1 MCYLHLFC
9 RQWSYLRQWLSR
21 KAGTGAAPATG
32 GQCSVV
38 PATAAHCT
46 AGDNCCS
53 QLKIVSTPPHQQP
66 RHHPHCHAGTCH
78 VSRGSTC
85 VAAGMQTLTAGAGG
99 VETLTP
105 VSGLRD
111 TATPTEGAE
120 PAATP
125 EPELGR
131 EEERW
136 QRNFAKVSQYSEKT
150 LVSVASAYMPFHIY
164 ESI

>member
-1 MCYLHLFC
+1 
-9 RQWSYLRQWLSR
+9 
-21 KAGTGAAPATG
+21 
-32 GQCSVV
+32 
-38 PATAAHCT
+38 
-46 AGDNCCS
+46 
-53 QLKIVSTPPHQQP
+53 
-66 RHHPHCHAGTCH
+66 
-78 VSRGSTC
+78 
-85 VAAGMQTLTAGAGG
+85 MQTLTAGGAGGG

-136 QRNFAKVSQYSEKT
+136 QRNFAKVPQYSEKT
-150 LVSVASAYMPFHIY
+150 LVHCFCFLVESAYVPFHIY

>member
-1 MCYLHLFC
+1 
-9 RQWSYLRQWLSR
+9 
-21 KAGTGAAPATG
+21 
-32 GQCSVV
+32 
-38 PATAAHCT
+38 
-46 AGDNCCS
+46 
-53 QLKIVSTPPHQQP
+53 
-66 RHHPHCHAGTCH
+66 
-78 VSRGSTC
+78 
-85 VAAGMQTLTAGAGG
+85 MQTLTAGGG
-99 VETLTP
+99 CGAETLTP

>member
-1 MCYLHLFC
+1 MLSPSVLPSVVVPPAVVITESRYELRSSGHWSSV
-9 RQWSYLRQWLSR
+9 QWS
-21 KAGTGAAPATG
+21 P
-32 GQCSVV
+32 
-38 PATAAHCT
+38 PPPHT

-53 QLKIVSTPPHQQP
+53 LLKIVSTPPHQQP

-85 VAAGMQTLTAGAGG
+85 VAAGMQTLTAAGGG

-150 LVSVASAYMPFHIY
+150 LVSVASAYVPFHIY

>member
-1 MCYLHLFC
+1 M
-9 RQWSYLRQWLSR
+9 
-21 KAGTGAAPATG
+21 
-32 GQCSVV
+32 VV
-38 PATAAHCT
+38 PPAVVITESRYGSSSGHWWPVFSGPRHRRT
-46 AGDNCCS
+46 LLGDNCCS
-53 QLKIVSTPPHQQP
+53 LLKIVSTPPHQQP

-85 VAAGMQTLTAGAGG
+85 VSAGMQTLTAGAGG

-131 EEERW
+131 EEESG
-136 QRNFAKVSQYSEKT
+136 QRNFAKVFTTFGENPCSLLQAPMCPFTSMNLFKT
-150 LVSVASAYMPFHIY
+150 PC
-164 ESI
+164 